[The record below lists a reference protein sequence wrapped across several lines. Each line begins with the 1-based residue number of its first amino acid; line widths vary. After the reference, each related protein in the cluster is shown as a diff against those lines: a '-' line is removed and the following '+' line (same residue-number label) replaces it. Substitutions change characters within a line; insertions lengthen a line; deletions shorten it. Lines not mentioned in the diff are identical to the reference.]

1 MHQTREGKHGVKV
14 GLRRVSREAQIICE
28 DKNLTDHLEIRERPK
43 VKAKKPII
51 ILTNQSMIEG
61 ESRKITETG
70 IFLACKE
77 KLPKNETYT
86 MAIRVSQKESVIVK
100 GELMWS
106 NLDSL
111 RLGSPL
117 SDVGMCFIKILDEDR
132 HLFNHKVIER
142 LEGVK

>member
-1 MHQTREGKHGVKV
+1 M
-14 GLRRVSREAQIICE
+14 
-28 DKNLTDHLEIRERPK
+28 DHLEIRKQPK
-43 VKAKKPII
+43 LKAKKPII

-61 ESRKITETG
+61 ESRKITVTG
-70 IFLACKE
+70 IFVACKE
-77 KLPKNETYT
+77 SLPKNETYT

-117 SDVGMCFIKILDEDR
+117 SDVGMCFIKILEEDR
-132 HLFNHKVIER
+132 HLFNHKVIAR
-142 LEGVK
+142 LEEGEGRG

>member
-1 MHQTREGKHGVKV
+1 M
-14 GLRRVSREAQIICE
+14 A
-28 DKNLTDHLEIRERPK
+28 DHPEIRERAK
-43 VKAKKPII
+43 VKMKKPVI

-61 ESRKITETG
+61 ESRRMTETG

-77 KLPKNETYT
+77 SLPKNETYT

-117 SDVGMCFIKILDEDR
+117 SDVGMCFIKILEEDR

-142 LEGVK
+142 LNPERRVGTRE

>member
-1 MHQTREGKHGVKV
+1 MSLAHRELPCFSMRG
-14 GLRRVSREAQIICE
+14 
-28 DKNLTDHLEIRERPK
+28 KNLMDHLEIRERPK
-43 VKAKKPII
+43 VKTKKPII

-77 KLPKNETYT
+77 SLPKNETYT

-117 SDVGMCFIKILDEDR
+117 SDVGMCFIRILEEDR
-132 HLFNHKVIER
+132 HLFNHKVIAR
-142 LEGVK
+142 LEGGK

>member
-1 MHQTREGKHGVKV
+1 M
-14 GLRRVSREAQIICE
+14 GLRQYSGGPLGRSKSHVRG
-28 DKNLTDHLEIRERPK
+28 KNLTAHLQIRERPK
-43 VKAKKPII
+43 VRAKRPII
-51 ILTNQSMIEG
+51 ILTKQSMVEG
-61 ESRKITETG
+61 KSRELTGTG

-77 KLPKNETYT
+77 NLPKNEIYT

-117 SDVGMCFIKILDEDR
+117 SDVGLCFIRILDEDR
-132 HLFNHKVIER
+132 YLFNHKVVARIGASEVR
-142 LEGVK
+142 ISED